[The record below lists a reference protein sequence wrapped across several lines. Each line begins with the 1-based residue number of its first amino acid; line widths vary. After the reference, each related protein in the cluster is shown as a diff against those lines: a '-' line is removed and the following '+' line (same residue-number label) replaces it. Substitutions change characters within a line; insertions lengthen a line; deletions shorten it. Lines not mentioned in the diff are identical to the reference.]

1 MSDSER
7 DVTTGFLSILSG
19 EFGALLVG
27 LVITPV
33 LVRELGSAQYGAYA
47 FVISV
52 LSVLLVVINGGI
64 SDGIRKFIAEKR
76 DREWQVSVLGF
87 YTRIALLAGVGLGV
101 VLGVAVWSGL
111 VARLLGGRFEPY
123 VLSLAVLLVARQLFL
138 TARSALMGLGLES
151 QSEPLAVVQRI
162 LFGVVGLAL
171 VSLGYGVVGALAGHI
186 VATLV
191 VGVVA
196 FALVTRRLEIGVSQV
211 GQPGDVPRREL
222 LSFNVLSVVL
232 TLLMT
237 SLYHVDILLLQ
248 PLAGSQVTGY
258 YRAALLIAEF
268 VWFVPFALQMVLLHS
283 TAELWADD
291 RTDEI
296 SRLAARATRYTVALA
311 LLVTLGIASLVDAFV
326 PLYFGSE
333 FAVASDVV
341 LLLLPGAFGF
351 AVARPIFAIGQG
363 KGDLRTLIVATGAA
377 ALLNLVLNLLLIPPY
392 GMTGAAVATS
402 VAYGSMLVL
411 HVLSARRIGFDPLG
425 DLRLGAVTV
434 AGLVTA
440 GAVFGSA
447 AVLASPLL
455 SLLVVPPVGALVFSS
470 VAVRAGVVTGSE
482 LEPTLRR
489 VPEPLSSYLAR
500 GIDAIEA
507 G

>member
-1 MSDSER
+1 MDNSER
-7 DVTTGFLSILSG
+7 DITTGFVSILSG
-19 EFGALLVG
+19 EVGALLVG
-27 LVITPV
+27 LVITPI
-33 LVRELGSAQYGAYA
+33 LVRELGSVRYGAYA
-47 FVISV
+47 FIISV

-64 SDGIRKFIAEKR
+64 SDGIRKFITEKR
-76 DREWQVSVLGF
+76 NQQWRANVFGF
-87 YTRIALLAGVGLGV
+87 YTRLALLSGVGPAVALV
-101 VLGVAVWSGL
+101 VAVWTGL
-111 VARLLGGRFEPY
+111 VAQLLGAQFELY
-123 VLSLAVLLVARQLFL
+123 VLLLAILLVASQLFL

-151 QSEPLAVVQRI
+151 RSEPLTVVQRI
-162 LFGVVGLAL
+162 VFGLVGLAL
-171 VSLGYGVVGALAGHI
+171 VSVGYGVVGVLTGHI
-186 VATLV
+186 IATV
-191 VGVVA
+191 IVGA
-196 FALVTRRLEIGVSQV
+196 IALSMVTKQLNVDASWTQRNGK
-211 GQPGDVPRREL
+211 VPQREL
-222 LSFNVLSVVL
+222 LSFNIMSVIL

-283 TAELWADD
+283 TAELWAKD

-311 LLVTLGIASLVDAFV
+311 LLVTLGIASLVDAFI

-333 FAVASDVV
+333 FAVASDIV

-363 KGDLRTLIVATGAA
+363 KGDLRILIVSTGTATV
-377 ALLNLVLNLLLIPPY
+377 LNLGLNLLLIPPY

-402 VAYGSMLVL
+402 IAYGSMLVL

-425 DLRLGAVTV
+425 DLRLGPVIV
-434 AGLVTA
+434 AGVVTA
-440 GAVFGSA
+440 GAVFGLA
-447 AVLASPLL
+447 AVLESPLL
-455 SLLVVPPVGALVFSS
+455 SLLVVPPVGALAFSS
-470 VAVRAGVVTGSE
+470 VAVRAGVVTRSE

-489 VPEPLSSYLAR
+489 LPEPLSSYLTQ